1 MDNPFGPVGTARYVL
16 LTSFKKD
23 GSPVASPVWA
33 ALDSGK
39 LYVAADA
46 NSWKV
51 KRIRRNPAVTLQP
64 CSLRGKAHGEIVTGT
79 AVVLDNAGSDKARR
93 LIRRRYG
100 IQGWIAALSSWLR
113 RGRSDTI
120 GIEITAA

>member
-1 MDNPFGPVGTARYVL
+1 MDNPFGPVGAARYVL

-33 ALDSGK
+33 ALGDGK
-39 LYVAADA
+39 LYVASNAD
-46 NSWKV
+46 SWKI

-64 CSLRGKAHGEIVTGT
+64 CSLRGKAHGEIVNAT
-79 AVVLDNAGSDKARR
+79 AVVLDQASSDAARR

-100 IQGWIAALSSWLR
+100 IQGWIATLGSWLR